1 MTEATQ
7 YIYGKCHCGAIRFRI
22 RSAASRKVIDCNCSI
37 CFASGFLH
45 VPVEH
50 DDFELLEGGEH
61 LTLYRF
67 NTGIAE
73 HTFCRV
79 CGVKPFYRPRSHP
92 HDYSVNLRCLDL
104 AGANAFDVVPFDG
117 RNWEENIPSFPQ

>member
-1 MTEATQ
+1 
-7 YIYGKCHCGAIRFRI
+7 
-22 RSAASRKVIDCNCSI
+22 
-37 CFASGFLH
+37 LH

-104 AGANAFDVVPFDG
+104 PGANAFDVVAFDG
-117 RNWEENIPSFPQ
+117 KNWEENIQSFPQ